1 MGDVVRARAGIGAAQ
16 SQSARLLVL
25 IPLALGLTACMTAKM
40 DMPVMTAS
48 VQMPASTPEMAVAP
62 APTPQA
68 PQAPQATP
76 GLGAPERFRLALNLL
91 QQGDSARADVELK
104 AYLMDVPN
112 SAPAKSIILQIE
124 TPLEMLYT
132 KDFFTVQLGQN
143 ETLSSISG
151 TYLGDVLAFYGL
163 ARYNNIENP
172 SRVVAGQTIRI
183 PRTPAAL
190 AAQMTRTSAPPN
202 QQASVMPA
210 PMPRAAAP
218 VPTAPPAAPPPA
230 VQPPVVQPPL
240 ASPPRAA
247 APPAPPRDPWP
258 GIRENVA
265 AGRYDV
271 AIRDA
276 EASRVTPDRAQALVL
291 ASAYAGSAK
300 AIRGSNATQAAAQA
314 LRAGQLYLDTANR
327 PEDAVEPLELAVAL
341 APADMQ
347 AQTLLTSAKT
357 KAADIYYRNGVAAFQ
372 KQDLDGAIAAWD
384 RALTF
389 DPNHK
394 NAQLQRAQAIE
405 LKQNLQRL
413 RP

>member
-1 MGDVVRARAGIGAAQ
+1 M
-16 SQSARLLVL
+16 
-25 IPLALGLTACMTAKM
+25 TACMTAKM

-48 VQMPASTPEMAVAP
+48 VSMTAPMPEMAATP
-62 APTPQA
+62 APTPQT

-91 QQGDSARADVELK
+91 QQGDSVRADVELK
-104 AYLMDVPN
+104 AYLMDVPT
-112 SAPAKSIILQIE
+112 SVPAKNLILQIE
-124 TPLEMLYT
+124 TPLEMLYPS
-132 KDFFTVQLGQN
+132 DYFTVQLGQN

-163 ARYNNIENP
+163 ARYNHIDNP
-172 SRVVAGQTIRI
+172 ARVVAGQMIRI
-183 PRTPAAL
+183 PRTPATL
-190 AAQMTRTSAPPN
+190 AAQMARTSAPPN

-210 PMPRAAAP
+210 PMPRA
-218 VPTAPPAAPPPA
+218 TAPATPLPPAVTPPAPPP
-230 VQPPVVQPPL
+230 
-240 ASPPRAA
+240 PRPA

-276 EASRVTPDRAQALVL
+276 EASRVTPDRAQASVL
-291 ASAYAGSAK
+291 ATAYAGNAK

-341 APADMQ
+341 SPMDMQ
-347 AQTLLTSAKT
+347 AQTLLASAKT